1 MRTHQVFTRVFF
13 SAFMLLATKSSYASG
28 NFSADEVR
36 SLFSGNTVE
45 GGRVEG
51 RSQGSQSSYSEP
63 FIYYFADDG
72 KLYSVRGKT
81 RNSGSWRVNNKGYL
95 CIDWKGTKGK
105 CAPIYKDGD
114 YYKQDMKNK
123 IGKIKWT
130 NTYTTFAEGKAEIL
144 QDR

>member
-1 MRTHQVFTRVFF
+1 MHTHQVFIRVFF
-13 SAFMLLATKSSYASG
+13 SAFMLLATKPSYAFA
-28 NFSADEVR
+28 NLSADEVR

-51 RSQGSQSSYSEP
+51 RSQGMQNFYSEP
-63 FIYYFADDG
+63 FINYFADDG

-81 RNSGSWRVNNKGYL
+81 RNSGSWRANEKGYL
-95 CIDWKGTKGK
+95 CINWKGAKGK

-130 NTYTTFAEGKAEIL
+130 NTYTTFTAGKTGIL

>member
-1 MRTHQVFTRVFF
+1 MRTHQVITRVFF
-13 SAFMLLATKSSYASG
+13 SVFMLLATKSSYASG
-28 NFSADEVR
+28 NLSADEVR

-51 RSQGSQSSYSEP
+51 RIQGSQSSYSEP
-63 FIYYFADDG
+63 FIYYFADNG

-81 RNSGSWRVNNKGYL
+81 RNSGRWRVNEKGYL
-95 CIDWKGTKGK
+95 CINWKGAKGK

-130 NTYTTFAEGKAEIL
+130 NTYTTFTAGKTEIL